1 VNEVDIKSGIVYYDA
16 PFEIEPMDGVFRS
29 RQRVT
34 LAADQP
40 KSNTLT
46 IYLANILVI
55 DHLATEY
62 DQGKELPLRGWNKIG
77 SNTNE
82 YFWGKLTLSEI
93 EVETK
98 SKLPTRG
105 HLVVILEYHLPADM
119 IRQER
124 TDNIYNLFASTLR
137 SHA

>member
-62 DQGKELPLRGWNKIG
+62 DQGKELPLRGWNKI
-77 SNTNE
+77 
-82 YFWGKLTLSEI
+82 
-93 EVETK
+93 
-98 SKLPTRG
+98 
-105 HLVVILEYHLPADM
+105 
-119 IRQER
+119 
-124 TDNIYNLFASTLR
+124 ASTFGESSHFLR
-137 SHA
+137 SRSKPKASFLPEDIWL